1 MSIEENKAVARRW
14 MEEIWQKASP
24 AAMDE
29 LLASNFVF
37 NYASPGV
44 KPDREGYKQSVNGF
58 FVGFPD
64 VQFTTE
70 DMVAEGDKVAVH
82 WTGRCTHKGEY
93 MGVAPTGKQ
102 VTWRGI
108 SIIRIEGGK
117 IVEEVGYMNMLELM
131 GQLGVVPPLG

>member
-44 KPDREGYKQSVNGF
+44 KSDREGYKQSVNEF

-64 VQFTTE
+64 VQFTTV

-117 IVEEVGYMNMLELM
+117 IVQEVGYMNMLELM
-131 GQLGVVPPLG
+131 GQLGVLPPSG